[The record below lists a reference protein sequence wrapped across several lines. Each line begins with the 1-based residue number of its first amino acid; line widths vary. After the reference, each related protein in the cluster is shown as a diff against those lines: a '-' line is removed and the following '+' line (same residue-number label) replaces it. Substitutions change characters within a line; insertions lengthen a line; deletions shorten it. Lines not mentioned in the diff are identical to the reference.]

1 MRKIAVDAGERLL
14 VQEALESVA
23 LRSATQHLHDEHVVV
38 DGEVEVLEDRRK
50 LELRGRDLVVARLRG
65 DAELPENLL
74 HLGHELQDARTDR
87 AEVVVVELLV
97 LRGRGAEH
105 GASGLQEV
113 GTLHVEAAVD
123 QEVLLLRAERHR
135 NVSIRL
141 AEVRHEAAEGLLKR
155 LHGAEEGR
163 LRVERLAAVGAERRG
178 DAERGAVRVA
188 LDERGARGV
197 PGRVAAR
204 LEGGAEPPRGEAG
217 GVRLA
222 ADEVLPAER
231 LDGLRGAARLHE
243 AVVLL
248 GGAAR
253 EGLEPVG
260 EVRGALR
267 ERPVLHRVR
276 HVVRDGRV
284 EGFPLVDGGEQL
296 GGGGLRQ
303 EGADLLLAEH
313 VLAVRR
319 HGRVGGQGRG
329 RRVGQAFGD
338 RVDRV
343 YAVVLAHGANSI
355 SYPRGA

>member
-1 MRKIAVDAGERLL
+1 M
-14 VQEALESVA
+14 
-23 LRSATQHLHDEHVVV
+23 
-38 DGEVEVLEDRRK
+38 
-50 LELRGRDLVVARLRG
+50 
-65 DAELPENLL
+65 
-74 HLGHELQDARTDR
+74 
-87 AEVVVVELLV
+87 
-97 LRGRGAEH
+97 LRGRGAEY

-113 GTLHVEAAVD
+113 GTLHVEAAVNE
-123 QEVLLLRAERHR
+123 EVLLLRAKRHR
-135 NVSIRL
+135 DVSVRL
-141 AEVRHEAAEGLLKR
+141 TEVRHQAAERLLER
-155 LHGAEEGR
+155 LHGAKERR

-178 DAERGAVRVA
+178 DTERGAVRVA

-231 LDGLRGAARLHE
+231 LHGLRGAARLHE

-248 GGAAR
+248 GSTAR

-276 HVVRDGRV
+276 HVIRDGRV
-284 EGFPLVDGGEQL
+284 EGLPLVDGGEQL
-296 GGGGLRQ
+296 GGGCLRQ
-303 EGADLLLAEH
+303 EGADLLFAED

-319 HGRVGGQGRG
+319 HGRIGRERRG
-329 RRVGQAFGD
+329 RRVGQSGGD

-355 SYPRGA
+355 PYPRAPRDMV